1 VLSALRDVQT
11 MMLAALLGNSPEP
24 ASAAILDDGLTAHGR
39 LAIYRHHVFA
49 TLTDALKATFPV
61 VCRLVDER
69 FFGYAADRYIRWQP
83 PTGACLFEYG
93 ESFPDFLAT
102 FSPCAEL
109 PYLPDVARLE
119 WAMHMA
125 EHAVDVRGLDIDV
138 LSRLDP
144 TDAACLRFGFDPS
157 LTLLQ
162 SAWPIDDIW
171 RANQDAAV
179 PRVSLHGGGRRL
191 EVRRRGEDV
200 VCRRLEPAP
209 WIFRSALVRGRTLEE
224 AATVALALDP
234 DFDLAGAVRVL
245 LTEGLLTDVALPPAP
260 APDAA

>member
-1 VLSALRDVQT
+1 LSALRDVQT
-11 MMLAALLGNSPEP
+11 MMLAAVLGNSPEP
-24 ASAAILDDGLTAHGR
+24 AGGTILDDGLTAHGR
-39 LAIYRHHVFA
+39 LEIYRHHVFA
-49 TLTDALKATFPV
+49 TLTDVLKATFPI

-69 FFGYAADRYIRWQP
+69 FFGYAADRYIRALP
-83 PTGACLFEYG
+83 PTGPCLFEYG
-93 ESFPDFLAT
+93 ASFPDFLAT

-119 WAMHMA
+119 WAMNMA
-125 EHAVDVRGLDIDV
+125 EHAPDVRALDVGV
-138 LSRLDP
+138 LSQLDP
-144 TDAACLRFGFDPS
+144 ADAARSRFACDPS

-171 RANQDAAV
+171 RANQDAVV
-179 PRVSLHGGGRRL
+179 PRVSLHAGGRRL

-234 DFDLAGAVRVL
+234 DFDLAAAVQAL
-245 LTEGLLTDVALPPAP
+245 LAESLLTDVASPRSTVGG
-260 APDAA
+260 AA